1 MATTG
6 NRRLPSNV
14 FGFAPLGG
22 KSSLG
27 RNAAGVS
34 TTPLRPVGL
43 TERGM
48 REAAKDDEDYN
59 SV

>member
-1 MATTG
+1 MATTW
-6 NRRLPSNV
+6 NRRFPTNV

-27 RNAAGVS
+27 RDAAGVS

-43 TERGM
+43 CERGV
-48 REAAKDDEDYN
+48 RDAAKDDGDYN
-59 SV
+59 SM